1 MLHSN
6 IQKDIFLAGEKKR
19 NGKEKGTEMRNGKKK
34 WEDVKL
40 LWEFKYR
47 KLP

>member
-6 IQKDIFLAGEKKR
+6 IQKNIFLAGEKNKM
-19 NGKEKGTEMRNGKKK
+19 EKKKGLKWEMGKK

-47 KLP
+47 KSP